1 MQISALS
8 EAIIC
13 KWFNTLMELMVESK
27 WVSKITAGKAEVQYS
42 DLVWNVNFIS
52 EMKGFNMQSDRVGE
66 LYSKLLSRSK
76 DFPELWFIVRQ
87 VLILSHGNARVES
100 GFSINKSLL
109 QENMKN
115 EALVAV
121 FDGIQHDSGYLKVNI
136 SQDMLCYLCN
146 WTKLMK
152 MLKKEILR
160 GKQKLKSKKFRRKGC
175 QLNWKS

>member
-1 MQISALS
+1 M
-8 EAIIC
+8 
-13 KWFNTLMELMVESK
+13 
-27 WVSKITAGKAEVQYS
+27 
-42 DLVWNVNFIS
+42 
-52 EMKGFNMQSDRVGE
+52 
-66 LYSKLLSRSK
+66 
-76 DFPELWFIVRQ
+76 
-87 VLILSHGNARVES
+87 SHGNARVES

-121 FDGIQHDSGYLKVNI
+121 FDGIQHDNGYLKVNI

-146 WTKLMK
+146 STKLMK

-175 QLNWKS
+175 QLN